1 MGINNS
7 LVNNTTQDFSKPK
20 LSDKLSVEPRFW
32 NGRKVYLV
40 LDPEKP
46 VWLTLNEDGLSILR
60 RCDGE
65 HSVQQIARKI
75 GHEFSISHDEALRG
89 ISNFLAQL
97 QNNMLLQDDTSE
109 KDQEIPERNKFH
121 SLAMEI
127 TRKCNLRCK
136 HCFLAA
142 GEKDRDEL
150 SLSKIK
156 SIMDQVKA
164 AGGISVSIGGGEPL
178 LHPDWL
184 EIVEYA
190 LSLGLLVALG
200 SNGTLIDKEFAAKIA
215 NLPIKLQVSLDG
227 ACQVTHD
234 HIRGVGSFDGA
245 MQGIDNLLAV
255 GKGSDLVI
263 AYTPMKTNIDEVAAF
278 IQLVQE
284 LGINIIQFPTLTRA
298 GRAVDQWHNLQPT
311 CRQQYELWQYLS
323 ECRIKLRGVLDIIS
337 DCFSL
342 NINTPG
348 KAYRCSIGNQLRM
361 APNGDLYPCQCFHFG
376 DDFLLGNIKNDDLG
390 TIIQSE
396 RLKCIIT
403 DCLKRPDM
411 IPGCATC
418 NWRNFCGAGCMGN
431 AYEATGSALEPD
443 RCSLRKKWIESLF
456 DKEAGV
462 CLSR

>member
-7 LVNNTTQDFSKPK
+7 LVNSTTQDFSKPK
-20 LSDKLSVEPRFW
+20 LSDKLCVEPRFW

-46 VWLTLNEDGLSILR
+46 AWLTLNKDGLSILR
-60 RCDGE
+60 RCNGE
-65 HSVQQIARKI
+65 HSVQQIAGEI
-75 GHEFSISHDEALRG
+75 GLEFSISHDEALRG
-89 ISNFLAQL
+89 ISDFLAQL

-109 KDQEIPERNKFH
+109 TDQEVPERNNFH

-127 TRKCNLRCK
+127 TRKCNLRCR

-142 GEKDRDEL
+142 GENDRDKL
-150 SLSKIK
+150 SLSTIK
-156 SIMDQVKA
+156 STMDQVKA
-164 AGGISVSIGGGEPL
+164 AGGISVTIGGGAPL

-190 LSLGLLVALG
+190 PSVGLLVALG
-200 SNGTLIDKEFAAKIA
+200 SNGTLIDKEFTAKIA

-227 ACQVTHD
+227 ACRTTHD
-234 HIRGVGSFDGA
+234 HIRGIGSFDGS

-263 AYTPMKTNIDEVAAF
+263 AYTPMKANIDEVPAF

-323 ECRIKLRGVLDIIS
+323 EYRIKPGWPLQNPPLVATYFPPPQKS
-337 DCFSL
+337 DF
-342 NINTPG
+342 
-348 KAYRCSIGNQLRM
+348 
-361 APNGDLYPCQCFHFG
+361 
-376 DDFLLGNIKNDDLG
+376 
-390 TIIQSE
+390 
-396 RLKCIIT
+396 
-403 DCLKRPDM
+403 
-411 IPGCATC
+411 
-418 NWRNFCGAGCMGN
+418 NFC
-431 AYEATGSALEPD
+431 
-443 RCSLRKKWIESLF
+443 
-456 DKEAGV
+456 
-462 CLSR
+462 